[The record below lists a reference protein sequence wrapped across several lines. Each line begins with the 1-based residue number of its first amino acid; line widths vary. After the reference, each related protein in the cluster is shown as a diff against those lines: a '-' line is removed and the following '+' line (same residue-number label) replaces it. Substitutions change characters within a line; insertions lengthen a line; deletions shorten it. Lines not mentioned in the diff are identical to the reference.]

1 MRIMRNLNLRS
12 VDLNLL
18 PALEALLRL
27 RHVTRAAEEVGLSQ
41 PAMSHMLGRLRDV
54 LGDELLVRGA
64 SGLAMTSR
72 AEELAPRVAAVL
84 DAARAIY
91 RPAAFEISKVQR
103 VLRVVGC
110 DLHSILF
117 GPELMARIGR
127 EAPGIELSFENYT
140 RNVFRRLEDGSVD
153 LVLADAETPL
163 PPAAVSTVIGE
174 DRYALVMRER
184 HPAAARKWTVADY
197 AKWDSAVVSIF
208 GDGQSD
214 VDARLAKAGV
224 VRRIGLSTPHFMA
237 VLAAV
242 SATDMIANTSR
253 LFALRHARVHRLIVR
268 DTPFPEI
275 RFTSTIIGSAMRM
288 NDPVIRWFCSL
299 VKEISEAVRHRL
311 VRAHER
317 PRGRPISGI
326 ASGTR

>member
-1 MRIMRNLNLRS
+1 MPIMRNLNLRS

-18 PALEALLRL
+18 PALDALLRL

-41 PAMSHMLGRLRDV
+41 PAMSHMLGRLRNV

-72 AEELAPRVAAVL
+72 AEEIAPRVAAVL
-84 DAARAIY
+84 NAARAIY

-117 GPELMARIGR
+117 GPELLARIGR
-127 EAPGIELSFENYT
+127 EAPGIELAFENYT

-153 LVLADAETPL
+153 LVFADAETPL
-163 PPAAVSTVIGE
+163 PPGAVSTVIGE

-224 VRRIGLSTPHFMA
+224 VRRIALSTPHFMA
-237 VLAAV
+237 ALAAV
-242 SATDMIANTSR
+242 AATDMVANTSHI
-253 LFALRHARVHRLIVR
+253 FALRHARAYRLIVR
-268 DTPFPEI
+268 DTPFAEI
-275 RFTSTIIGSAMRM
+275 RFTSNIIGSAVRM
-288 NDPVIRWFCSL
+288 NDPVIRWFCAL
-299 VKEISEAVRHRL
+299 VKEISEAVRLRL
-311 VRAHER
+311 LRAQER
-317 PRGRPISGI
+317 SRGR
-326 ASGTR
+326 